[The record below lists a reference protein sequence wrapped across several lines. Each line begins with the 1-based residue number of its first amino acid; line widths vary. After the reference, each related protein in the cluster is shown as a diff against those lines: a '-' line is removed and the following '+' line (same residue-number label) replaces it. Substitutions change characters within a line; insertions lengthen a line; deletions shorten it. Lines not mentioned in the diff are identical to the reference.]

1 MRRALVDWYTANIL
15 LVIRGPEAAAP
26 SDSNLFNKWT
36 KVQVRLCVCLSLD
49 EHWSTDYANQVSA

>member
-36 KVQVRLCVCLSLD
+36 KVQVRSVCVLVFGRTL
-49 EHWSTDYANQVSA
+49 TGVQVMLTR